1 LDSACCL
8 PTGLP
13 ERRVNGT
20 NRTEKSCQSGNA
32 RIHRFFETAK
42 IIKGRKA
49 VCFQMRMA
57 TEKVTLEDVYEAQ
70 KIVGRYLPRTP
81 LISSPV
87 LSKKLGLNA
96 CVKCENTLPTG
107 AFKVRGG
114 VNLISRL
121 SNEEK
126 RRGVIAASTGNH
138 AQSVAYAASLFGVKA
153 VIGMPEIANP
163 YKVEATRSYGAT
175 VEFHGKDYDEARLW
189 VEEEAQKKGYRY
201 IHSANEPLLIAGVG
215 TLYLE
220 IMEEIPEVDA
230 IIVPIGGGSGAAAAC
245 IVAKALNPKVKVIG
259 VQAEKAPAVYL
270 SWKNSRLMETAS
282 ADTFAEGLATRVAFK
297 LTFSILSRMI
307 DDIVL
312 VSEEELKK
320 AILTLL
326 ETTHQLAE
334 GAGAASTA
342 AAFKLREQLQGKK
355 VALPLT
361 GGNLTLKSLSSILK
375 SEYGKVN
382 SNSR

>member
-1 LDSACCL
+1 
-8 PTGLP
+8 
-13 ERRVNGT
+13 
-20 NRTEKSCQSGNA
+20 
-32 RIHRFFETAK
+32 
-42 IIKGRKA
+42 
-49 VCFQMRMA
+49 MA
-57 TEKVTLEDVYEAQ
+57 AEKVTLEDVYEAR
-70 KIVGRYLPRTP
+70 KIVNRYLPRTP
-81 LISSPV
+81 LVSSPA
-87 LSKKLGLNA
+87 LSKKIGFNA
-96 CVKCENTLPTG
+96 HVKCDNTLPTG

-121 SNEEK
+121 SDEEK

-153 VIGMPEIANP
+153 VIGMPVGANQD
-163 YKVEATRSYGAT
+163 KVAATRSYGAT

-189 VEEEAQKKGYRY
+189 VEEEAKRKGYRY

-220 IMEEIPEVDA
+220 IMEEVPDVDA

-245 IVAKALNPKVKVIG
+245 IVAKALSPKVRVIG

-270 SWKNSRLMETAS
+270 SWKNNRLMETAS
-282 ADTFAEGLATRVAFK
+282 ADTFAEGLATRVAFT
-297 LTFSILSRMI
+297 LTFEILSRMI

-320 AILTLL
+320 AILMLL

-361 GGNLTLKSLSSILK
+361 GGNLPLKNLGEILK
-375 SEYGKVN
+375 EV
-382 SNSR
+382 

>member
-1 LDSACCL
+1 MHALTDFL
-8 PTGLP
+8 RLQ
-13 ERRVNGT
+13 
-20 NRTEKSCQSGNA
+20 KLL
-32 RIHRFFETAK
+32 
-42 IIKGRKA
+42 KGRKA
-49 VCFQMRMA
+49 LCFQIRMA
-57 TEKVTLEDVYEAQ
+57 YEKVTLEDVYDARM
-70 KIVGRYLPRTP
+70 VVSGYLPRTP
-81 LISSPV
+81 LISSPA
-87 LSKKLGLNA
+87 LSKKLGFNA
-96 CVKCENTLPTG
+96 YVKCENTLPTG

-114 VNLISRL
+114 INLISRL
-121 SNEEK
+121 SDEEK

-138 AQSVAYAASLFGVKA
+138 AQSVAYAASLFGAKA
-153 VIGMPEIANP
+153 VISMPSGANP
-163 YKVEATRSYGAT
+163 DKVEATKSFGAS

-189 VEEEAQKKGYRY
+189 VEEEAKKKGYRY

-220 IMEEIPEVDA
+220 IMEEIPDVDA

-245 IVAKALNPKVKVIG
+245 TVAKALNPKVKVIG

-270 SWKNSRLMETAS
+270 SWKNKKLMETAS

-297 LTFSILSRMI
+297 LTFTILSKMI

-312 VSEEELKK
+312 VSEEELKR

-326 ETTHQLAE
+326 ETTHQFAE

-342 AAFKLREQLQGKK
+342 AAFKLRQQLQGKK

-361 GGNLTLKSLSSILK
+361 GGNLTLKSLSSILN
-375 SEYGKVN
+375 SEFGEVN
-382 SNSR
+382 SDSR